1 LIVIPDGRGWPGDGG
16 ACGSIMEH
24 VRGAAQGA
32 QTAEC

>member
-16 ACGSIMEH
+16 ACGSMEH